1 MATSEGFKYLIKPPN
16 TKEGSVWINFGPQ
29 HPSAH
34 GTLHLMLEID
44 GETILNTVPHIG
56 YLHCG
61 FEKLGEHR
69 SYNQFV
75 TIADRMNYLS
85 PICNDIG
92 WTLACEKLFDIAIT
106 ERCAYIRVIV
116 NELSRIADH
125 LFATGMQAVDI
136 GAFSWFLFGFQH
148 REEIYDVLERCCGQR
163 LTTSYTRIG
172 GLQRDMDETAVKMAK
187 DVSER
192 LLYTLD
198 KMEKLLLKNKIWLDR
213 TVDIGA
219 MTKEEAIKWG
229 LTGPCLRAAGVPRD
243 IRKDEPYLVYDQ
255 FDFDVP
261 VGTKGDVFD
270 RWNVRMEEIRQSARI
285 VLQAI
290 EKLPEGPINTD
301 DTRFILPPKDRLYD
315 NIENMIIHFKQVMF
329 GHGTRPPAGEVY
341 SRSEAP
347 NGELGYY
354 IVSDGGGNPYRVHV
368 RSPSLVQFSSIVP
381 QLEGGMISD
390 VVAIMGSL
398 NVIAGELDR

>member
-1 MATSEGFKYLIKPPN
+1 MATTEGFKYLIKPPN
-16 TKEGSVWINFGPQ
+16 TKDDSVWINFGPQ

-44 GETILNTVPHIG
+44 GETILNSVPHIG

-61 FEKLGEHR
+61 FEKLGEFR

-125 LFATGMQAVDI
+125 LFAVGMQAVDI
-136 GAFSWFLFGFQH
+136 GAFSWFLYGFQH
-148 REEIYDVLERCCGQR
+148 REEVYDVLERCCGQR

-172 GLQRDMDETAVKMAK
+172 GLQRDMDETAIAMTRDLA
-187 DVSER
+187 DR
-192 LLYTLD
+192 LLVTLD
-198 KMEKLLLKNKIWLDR
+198 KMDKLLTRNRIWIDR
-213 TVDIGA
+213 TVGIA
-219 MTKEEAIKWG
+219 EMSKEDALKWG
-229 LTGPCLRAAGVPRD
+229 LTGPCLRASGHDRD
-243 IRKDEPYLVYDQ
+243 IRKDEPYLIYDR
-255 FDFDVP
+255 FDFDIP
-261 VGTKGDVFD
+261 VGTRGDVFD
-270 RWNVRMEEIRQSARI
+270 RWNVRMEEMRQSARI
-285 VLQAI
+285 ILQAI
-290 EKLPEGPINTD
+290 DQMPEGPINTD

-329 GHGTRPPAGEVY
+329 GHGTKPPAGEVY
-341 SRSEAP
+341 SRTEAP

-354 IVSDGGGNPYRVHV
+354 IVSDGSGNPYRVHV
-368 RSPSLVQFSSIVP
+368 RSPSLVNFSSIVP
-381 QLEGGMISD
+381 QLEGTMISD

-398 NVIAGELDR
+398 NIIAGELDR